1 MSFKFTPDY
10 IYAPDAS
17 LGITDWRFN
26 DDLRRFF
33 PKLESNDAITKL
45 LIRRKVV
52 QQSQTDPEYSC
63 SYFYFATKQAAVSF
77 LKRLNAV
84 KEIATY
90 ETPKPIPEEMVAFDV
105 KDWRTIRKYLHENL
119 TGEQW
124 NKLVTGPLKEIG
136 MYEIICFK
144 NGVGQPMLM
153 FKAEME
159 AEMKRL
165 KKVKK

>member
-1 MSFKFTPDY
+1 MKYVIADISAPSKKYDIKTWNFSADLQKFF
-10 IYAPDAS
+10 
-17 LGITDWRFN
+17 G
-26 DDLRRFF
+26 DLDNN
-33 PKLESNDAITKL
+33 EITKL
-45 LIRRKVV
+45 LIKRRVV
-52 QQSQTDPEYSC
+52 KKSQTDPESSC
-63 SYFYFATKQAAVSF
+63 SYFYFTTKAEAVMF
-77 LKRLNAV
+77 LNRLNTV
-84 KEIATY
+84 EEIRNY
-90 ETPKPIPEEMVAFDV
+90 EEPEPLPEEMLAFAAD
-105 KDWRTIRKYLHENL
+105 DWRTIRKYLHENL

-159 AEMKRL
+159 AEMKRM